1 MYSPEPEDDQAL
13 EEDQALEDNQALE
26 ETVQPVVEKDAVGRD
41 EILQEAAVRLHA
53 DVANLHRAARGEDDN
68 AVEREM
74 MTELLSQGFRV
85 AVGQT
90 MDKALEELKDV
101 VANSQRTV
109 QNSMRRLKED
119 MVNTIVKWRVSQDER
134 RP

>member
-1 MYSPEPEDDQAL
+1 
-13 EEDQALEDNQALE
+13 
-26 ETVQPVVEKDAVGRD
+26 
-41 EILQEAAVRLHA
+41 
-53 DVANLHRAARGEDDN
+53 
-68 AVEREM
+68 
-74 MTELLSQGFRV
+74 MTELLSPGFQF

-109 QNSMRRLKED
+109 QNNMRRLKED